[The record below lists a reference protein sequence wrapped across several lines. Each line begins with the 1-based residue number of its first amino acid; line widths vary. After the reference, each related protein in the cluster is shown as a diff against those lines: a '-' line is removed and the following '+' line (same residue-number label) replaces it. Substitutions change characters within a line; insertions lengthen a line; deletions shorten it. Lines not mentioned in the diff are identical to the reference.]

1 MIYFTAI
8 TNYMLLEHDS
18 SPHQRQYPTLP
29 YILTVFMMMITII
42 YYKFQHLYSVFLAI
56 YFTSL
61 GYYILRTY
69 RIIFLQRRGGDVC
82 LQLCKTSVF
91 FYFGSSILWMIDMFA
106 CDVLLHTIFN
116 RWLGGMTLHVL
127 WHFGAGYA
135 AYLNVLYL
143 EYLRLYKLCEHER
156 VDIRYLLFG
165 FLVPYLYATL
175 DDEDEKE
182 D

>member
-29 YILTVFMMMITII
+29 YILTVFMMIITTI

-69 RIIFLQRRGGDVC
+69 RIIFLQRSGDIPTM
-82 LQLCKTSVF
+82 K
-91 FYFGSSILWMIDMFA
+91 MFDPA
-106 CDVLLHTIFN
+106 EKQNANTNLFDTGIESF
-116 RWLGGMTLHVL
+116 
-127 WHFGAGYA
+127 
-135 AYLNVLYL
+135 
-143 EYLRLYKLCEHER
+143 ER
-156 VDIRYLLFG
+156 SENI
-165 FLVPYLYATL
+165 A
-175 DDEDEKE
+175 
-182 D
+182 